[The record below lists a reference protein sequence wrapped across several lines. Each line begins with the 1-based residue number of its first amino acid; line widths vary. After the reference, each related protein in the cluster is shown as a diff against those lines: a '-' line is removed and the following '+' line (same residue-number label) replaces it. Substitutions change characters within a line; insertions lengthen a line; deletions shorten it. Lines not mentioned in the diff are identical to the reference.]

1 MSIVYLIIFLLVACF
16 LVACFLRSIPRGGGR
31 KEEERQERPV
41 QYAHPPMDLRLPRNP
56 CETCL
61 RWEEC
66 NGVDDECPLRKEA
79 DTNGKSRQGNDQ
91 NCG

>member
-1 MSIVYLIIFLLVACF
+1 MNLLIPFLILCGFAGIITYSSI
-16 LVACFLRSIPRGGGR
+16 RERRGDWR
-31 KEEERQERPV
+31 REERPMQF
-41 QYAHPPMDLRLPRNP
+41 AHPPMDLRLKRDP
-56 CETCL
+56 CESCL

-91 NCG
+91 DCG